1 MRMETVDTG
10 RKSVMSEADTDR
22 DNGQRIKEK
31 RKKKKDTAGGLDN
44 KRYKSARA
52 DMTDIRNR
60 RTKHGRVYHGAGFRH
75 DQQPLHYF

>member
-31 RKKKKDTAGGLDN
+31 RKKIKE
-44 KRYKSARA
+44 KR
-52 DMTDIRNR
+52 
-60 RTKHGRVYHGAGFRH
+60 
-75 DQQPLHYF
+75 